1 MLILQKQENGIGG
14 LILETYRK
22 CDKKLEED
30 KFNFCHVLNASE
42 GKS

>member
-22 CDKKLEED
+22 CDTKRED